1 MKKHHRY
8 IPAFHFYWL
17 TPWYDSLM
25 RRLFPEVALKTALIA
40 QANIQPGQNLLD
52 MGCGTGT
59 LTLLIKQ
66 TQPNAEVYGLD
77 VDPQVLDIA
86 RKKAEQTG
94 EAIVLQQGTATCMP
108 YQDGSFDRVFASLM
122 LHHLTRYDKRRALGE
137 AFRVLKPGGELHVVD
152 FGKPHDLTMW
162 LISLVLRWA
171 EEIHDNIRGLLPI
184 FMAETGFHPVEESLR
199 YRTVTGTLT
208 LYRACKPRGDVL

>member
-1 MKKHHRY
+1 MKKHPRY
-8 IPAFHFYWL
+8 IPAFHFRWL
-17 TPWYDSLM
+17 TRWYDPMM
-25 RRLFPEVALKTALIA
+25 RHLFPEEALKTALIA
-40 QANIQPGQNLLD
+40 QARIQLGQNILD

-66 TQPNAEVYGLD
+66 TQPNAAVYGLD
-77 VDPQVLDIA
+77 VDPQVLSIA
-86 RKKAEQTG
+86 RRKAEQARET
-94 EAIVLQQGTATCMP
+94 IVLQQGKATCMP

-122 LHHLTRYDKRRALGE
+122 LHHLTRYGKRRALGE
-137 AFRVLKPGGELHVVD
+137 AFRVLKPGGELHVAD

-162 LISLVLRWA
+162 LISLVVRWA
-171 EEIHDNIRGLLPI
+171 EEVHDNILGLLPI
-184 FMAETGFHPVEESLR
+184 FMAEAGFHPVEESIR

>member
-1 MKKHHRY
+1 
-8 IPAFHFYWL
+8 
-17 TPWYDSLM
+17 
-25 RRLFPEVALKTALIA
+25 
-40 QANIQPGQNLLD
+40 
-52 MGCGTGT
+52 
-59 LTLLIKQ
+59 IKQ

-86 RKKAEQTG
+86 RRKAEQTG

-137 AFRVLKPGGELHVVD
+137 AFRVLKPGGELHVAD

-162 LISLVLRWA
+162 LISLVVRWA
-171 EEIHDNIRGLLPI
+171 EEVHDNILGLLPI
-184 FMAETGFHPVEESLR
+184 FMAEAGFHPVEESIR

-208 LYRACKPRGDVL
+208 LYRACKPSEDVL